1 MKKKKIIKISLIVF
15 VLGAI
20 IAGSVAYYLYNKPH
34 RDIQATKADY
44 QVEASKLVEEY
55 LSDPDKANKKYLGLG
70 GESKVLEVSGTV
82 ASISEDF
89 NNQKVVLLKS
99 ASDKAGVKCTFLE
112 SNDSKVDDAMEGK
125 EIIVK
130 GVIRSGASYDE
141 DFEMYEHVILE
152 KCALIEK

>member
-1 MKKKKIIKISLIVF
+1 MKRKKIIKISLTVLI
-15 VLGAI
+15 LGAI
-20 IAGSVAYYLYNKPH
+20 VGGLSAYLLYNKPH
-34 RDIQATKADY
+34 KDIQASETDYKVKA
-44 QVEASKLVEEY
+44 SNLVEEY
-55 LSDPDKANKKYLGLG
+55 LSDQDKANEKYLGIG

-99 ASDKAGVKCTFLE
+99 SSDKAGVNCTFLE
-112 SNDSKVDDAMEGK
+112 SNNTQIDDAMEGK
-125 EIIVK
+125 EITVK

-152 KCALIEK
+152 KCSLIE